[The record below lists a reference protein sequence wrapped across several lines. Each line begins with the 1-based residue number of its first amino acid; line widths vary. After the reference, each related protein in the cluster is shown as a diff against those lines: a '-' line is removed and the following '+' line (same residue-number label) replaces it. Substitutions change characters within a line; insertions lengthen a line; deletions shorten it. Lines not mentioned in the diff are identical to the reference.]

1 MKDYNEMAEAVF
13 RRRDEFVA
21 ARKKRNGIILRTGA
35 SLCALL
41 LVAVVGVSVWKA
53 LPEIP
58 VVPPTEPETT
68 VTERTDTTGTNEAED
83 TKPQIDVTESDKNTD
98 PVEKPTE
105 NTKPE
110 GNKKPDKNETTGN
123 EEVTLPQDPTE
134 TQKPDAGDTPS
145 AGFPSETLPGATLP
159 PDHTETTENED
170 IVEDTTAPS
179 PGVDPTEATLPEWTE
194 APCTTALPME
204 PTTPEV
210 PETTVACE
218 TDSTEYIPKDTLP
231 PPVLFECDGKT
242 YEVQYGDVV
251 NLTVELQADELLESA
266 VIRTRY
272 GDNENDTDLRVVDL
286 SRKGFTDKQ
295 RKEAHLPNLGDAPA
309 LIDYYEV
316 WRGQKN
322 INVRFGTLKEEEALD
337 FTEKKVLFTFSFFV
351 EGHRDSRIEVLPA
364 SIKTVNG
371 TDYVENHQLVAEGID
386 LDIKVDI
393 SNSADIVRPTLP
405 EEEEIIPV
413 PPAEDSDFT
422 YPAESTDGDLVI
434 TCQGRKYSAD
444 IEDTVIYTLELEAE
458 KPIEG
463 IQLTFDYGNADL
475 KLIEP
480 KPAEGTKGE
489 VWFPNLY
496 GVEYNHVGR
505 SDGNNYQI
513 KMNATD
519 IMGFDFKDRKVLMT
533 FKFKVKKY
541 GELKLTPCIEYMYST
556 EPKDYFFYLGKQ
568 VDYENIR
575 LYEYVTVE

>member
-98 PVEKPTE
+98 PVEKPTD

-145 AGFPSETLPGATLP
+145 AGFPTVTLPQDP
-159 PDHTETTENED
+159 TEVTENGD

-179 PGVDPTEATLPEWTE
+179 PGVDPTEATLPVWTY
-194 APCTTALPME
+194 APDTTALPME
-204 PTTPEV
+204 TIATEV

-218 TDSTEYIPKDTLP
+218 TFATEPLLGPLYI
-231 PPVLFECDGKT
+231 ECGGKT
-242 YEVQYGDVV
+242 YEAQFGKIV
-251 NLTVELQADELLESA
+251 NLTVELQADEFIKSA
-266 VIRTRY
+266 VIRTQY
-272 GDNENDTDLRVVDL
+272 GEFGDLLQVIDL
-286 SRKGFTDKQ
+286 SKIGFTDKQ

-322 INVRFGTLKEEEALD
+322 INVRFGTLKDEEALD
-337 FTEKKVLFTFSFFV
+337 FTEKKVLFTFSFLV
-351 EGHRDSRIEVLPA
+351 VDEGNTKIDIIPD

-371 TDYVENHQLVAEGID
+371 TDYVENHQLVAEGIE

-393 SNSADIVRPTLP
+393 SSSADIVRPTLP

-444 IEDTVIYTLELEAE
+444 IEDTVIYTLELEAD

-496 GVEYNHVGR
+496 GVEYDHVGR